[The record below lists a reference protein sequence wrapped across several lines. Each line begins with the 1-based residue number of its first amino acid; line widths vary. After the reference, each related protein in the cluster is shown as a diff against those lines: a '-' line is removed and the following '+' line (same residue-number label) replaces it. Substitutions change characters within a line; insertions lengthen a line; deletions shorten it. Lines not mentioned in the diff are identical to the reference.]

1 MLCYCLDGPLF
12 LAAPTRVTTKLLVW
26 TLGAFVVLTRLHS
39 VALSGIDGIACEVE
53 VDVTSRGL
61 PQSVLVGLPDQTT
74 KESLERIRAALTNCG
89 YQWPRHR
96 TVINLAPADLK
107 KEGSA
112 FDLPIA
118 LGMVIADGQIMS
130 DALDAFLVAGEL
142 ALDGRVRSVKGV
154 LSMAVLAKSKGFDR
168 MIVPAA
174 NAPEAAVVD
183 GLHVFP
189 VTSLTQAVGLIA
201 GQLELQPAQVDLDK
215 VFAEAGTYD
224 VDFADVRGQEHI
236 KRAMTIAAAGH
247 HNMLMIGPP
256 GTGKTML
263 AKRLPTILPPLT
275 WAESL
280 ETTRIYSSLGLLKD
294 GQALVATR
302 PVRAPHS
309 STSSAALVGGGTI
322 PTPGELSLAHH
333 GVLFLDEFPQFTRS
347 VLETIRQPLEDGQ
360 VTVSRVH
367 SAVTFPAQIMLIAS
381 MNPCPC
387 GYLGDPKRTCK
398 CSPLQIQRY
407 RGRISGP
414 LADRIDIHIEV
425 PAVAY
430 RKLRSA
436 QAGISSAQMREAV
449 SAALERQKER
459 FGSDSTITN
468 SRMTSRAIRKY
479 CPLDSVCETLLK
491 QAMDE
496 LGLSARAHDKVLKLA
511 RTIADIAD
519 STQITPEHLSE
530 AIQYRLLDRT
540 V

>member
-1 MLCYCLDGPLF
+1 M
-12 LAAPTRVTTKLLVW
+12 
-26 TLGAFVVLTRLHS
+26 LTRLHS
-39 VALSGIDGIACEVE
+39 VALSGIEGFPCEVE

-61 PQSVLVGLPDQTT
+61 PQSILVGLPDQAT

-96 TVINLAPADLK
+96 TVINLAPADLR

-118 LGMVIADGQIMS
+118 LGMIAADGQVTA
-130 DALDAFLVAGEL
+130 DALDDFLVAGEL
-142 ALDGRVRSVKGV
+142 ALDGRVRPIKGA
-154 LSMAVLAKSKGFDR
+154 LSMAILAKDKGFSR

-174 NAPEAAVVD
+174 NAPEAAVVAD
-183 GLHVFP
+183 LDVFP
-189 VTSLTQAVGLIA
+189 VNSLTQAVGLIT
-201 GQLELQPAQVDLDK
+201 GQLQLDPTHVDLDK
-215 VFAEAGTYD
+215 AFAWASTYD
-224 VDFADVRGQEHI
+224 LDFADVRGQEHV

-256 GTGKTML
+256 GAGKTML

-275 WAESL
+275 LAESL
-280 ETTRIYSSLGLLKD
+280 ETTRIYSSVGLLKA

-302 PVRAPHS
+302 PVRSPHS
-309 STSSAALVGGGTI
+309 STSSPALVGGGTI

-333 GVLFLDEFPQFTRS
+333 GVLFLDEFPQFTRN

-367 SAVTFPAQIMLIAS
+367 SAVTFPAQIMLIAA

-398 CSPLQIQRY
+398 CSPLQVQKY

-414 LADRIDIHIEV
+414 LVDRIDIHVEV

-430 RKLRSA
+430 RKLRSTDL
-436 QAGISSAQMREAV
+436 GTSSAHIRQQV
-449 SAALERQKER
+449 ISARRRQKQR
-459 FGSDSTITN
+459 FGSDSTLTN
-468 SRMTSRAIRKY
+468 TRMTSRAIRKH
-479 CPLDSVCETLLK
+479 CPLDEACESLLK
-491 QAMDE
+491 QAMHE
-496 LGLSARAHDKVLKLA
+496 LGLSARAHDKLLKLS
-511 RTIADIAD
+511 RTIADLAEAD
-519 STQITPEHLSE
+519 SIKPEHLSE

>member
-1 MLCYCLDGPLF
+1 M
-12 LAAPTRVTTKLLVW
+12 
-26 TLGAFVVLTRLHS
+26 LTRLHS
-39 VALSGIDGIACEVE
+39 VALSGIEGVACEVE
-53 VDVTSRGL
+53 VDVTGRGL
-61 PQSVLVGLPDQTT
+61 PQSVLVGLPDQAT
-74 KESLERIRAALTNCG
+74 KESLERIRAAMTNCG

-112 FDLPIA
+112 FDLSIG
-118 LGMVIADGQIMS
+118 LGMIIADGQITTEKV
-130 DALDAFLVAGEL
+130 DEFIVAGEL

-154 LSMAVLAKSKGFDR
+154 LSMAVLAKSKGFNK

-174 NAPEAAVVD
+174 NAAEAAVVG
-183 GLHVFP
+183 GLDVYP
-189 VTSLTQAVGLIA
+189 VASLTEAVGLIS
-201 GQLELQPAQVDLDK
+201 GQLKIEPADVNLDEI
-215 VFAEAGTYD
+215 FAQASSYD
-224 VDFADVRGQEHI
+224 VDFADVRGQEQI

-263 AKRLPTILPPLT
+263 AKRLPTILPALR

-280 ETTRIYSSLGLLKD
+280 ETTQIYSSVGLLKD
-294 GQALVATR
+294 GEALIATR

-309 STSSAALVGGGTI
+309 SISPAGLVGGGTV

-333 GVLFLDEFPQFTRS
+333 GVLFLDEFPEFTRS
-347 VLETIRQPLEDGQ
+347 VLETIRQPLEDGK
-360 VTVSRVH
+360 VTISRVH
-367 SAVTFPAQIMLIAS
+367 SAVTFPAQIMLVAA

-387 GYLGDPKRTCK
+387 GYLGDPKRSCK
-398 CSPLQIQRY
+398 CSPLQVQRY

-414 LADRIDIHIEV
+414 LVDRIDIHIEV

-430 RKLRSA
+430 RKLRSTK
-436 QAGISSAQMREAV
+436 AGVSSEQMREQVLKA
-449 SAALERQKER
+449 RKKQKER
-459 FGSDSTITN
+459 FGADSTMTN
-468 SRMTSRAIRKY
+468 SRMSSRTIRKL
-479 CPLDSVCETLLK
+479 CGLNEACEALLK

-511 RTIADIAD
+511 RTIADIGD
-519 STQITPEHLSE
+519 SGEIRPEHLSE